1 MKKIVNFLGLLIGF
15 QNLSLKVRLCLI
27 IFIQVI
33 GGGFLFDSQSAF
45 AQFQGE
51 FGQSLLETKPETP
64 EADPAELTLN
74 AHFSNTFN
82 NHIELGLSVDPYT
95 SSLAGQEDPQL
106 EGIINRF
113 GVNLLGDLP
122 IADKLRLKL
131 QYAPQVENYTGA
143 DGKLNEFD
151 AFSDVFLTELSF
163 QPITNLPPLVTS
175 HQLQRFVR
183 TANIYNNTD
192 RQFGLRFGRV
202 LEYNL
207 RFHRFD
213 DEETRREDFLLIGS
227 TSHNM
232 TARLQFGLL
241 KQILGKLEYGIE
253 QSNYQTNLN
262 NLILGVTG
270 LDDDERRNDWR
281 HIGSAKLIQ
290 VAKERLVFQEEIN
303 LFLNLS
309 NVDFFNF
316 LSTEVAAS
324 TFYRLETG
332 RWIRLRLSR
341 LWVEFEG
348 RQILDETGLILENAE
363 SRRDTQIGAN
373 VQLNW
378 QFNPYL
384 TLNADYQVTQNRTNE
399 ADPFLDFLNYTHTI
413 ATITLRGEY

>member
-1 MKKIVNFLGLLIGF
+1 MKKISHFFWI
-15 QNLSLKVRLCLI
+15 CLI
-27 IFIQVI
+27 IFTQFV
-33 GGGFLFDSQSAF
+33 GNVLLVETHSAF
-45 AQFQGE
+45 AQLQGE
-51 FGQSLLETKPETP
+51 FGQSLLEREPETP
-64 EADPAELTLN
+64 ESNPAELTISS
-74 AHFSNTFN
+74 HFSNTFN

-95 SSLAGQEDPQL
+95 SGLAGQEDPQL
-106 EGIINRF
+106 EGMINRF
-113 GVNLLGDLP
+113 GIDLLGDLP
-122 IADKLRLKL
+122 VTDKFRLKL

-151 AFSDVFLTELSF
+151 AFSDIFLTELSF
-163 QPITNLPPLVTS
+163 QPVTNLPPLVTS

-183 TANIYNNTD
+183 TSNIYNNTD
-192 RQFGLRFGRV
+192 RQFRFRFGRV

-207 RFHRFD
+207 RLHRFD

-227 TSHNM
+227 TNHKM
-232 TARLQFGLL
+232 TARLQFGIL

-253 QSNYQTNLN
+253 QSHYQTNLN
-262 NLILGVTG
+262 NLILGITG

-290 VAKERLVFQEEIN
+290 VAMDRLVLQEEVN
-303 LFLNLS
+303 LFLNRS

-316 LSTEVAAS
+316 VSTEVAAS
-324 TFYRLETG
+324 SFYRLETG

-341 LWVEFEG
+341 LWVQFEG
-348 RQILDETGLILENAE
+348 RQILDETGLIQENAPN
-363 SRRDTQIGAN
+363 RRDTQIGAN

-384 TLNADYQVTQNRTNE
+384 TLNADYQITQNRTNE
-399 ADPFLDFLNYTHTI
+399 ADPLLDFLNYTHTI